1 MYKARV
7 YHIMI
12 GAPSDIKEE
21 VEILKKVVHKWNDLN
36 SEKEKIV
43 LLPKHWASS
52 TYPTA
57 GARPQESI
65 NKQIVDKSDLL
76 ISIFGAR
83 LGAPTGKASSGSI
96 EEIDEHLKAGKP
108 VMVFFKKS
116 GSYDIDPAQLQ
127 LVLDYKKSI
136 QDHVL
141 WVEYRDEEEFS
152 NIILDKIQLFLN
164 DNWLKEKDEDEYY
177 DEEIL
182 RGADRAV
189 SSAQSTAQFNEYVK
203 AMSILFASL
212 QEVLTCKDKKRAV
225 RTIGML
231 VSFIHEILDVRSK
244 QGKCRVTKGK
254 REQYIKLIQQTG
266 NPDANAIIRL
276 LKSAE
281 EVSEDYHEIDDLFD
295 EKIETKIEAKIEE
308 TIPKWESVDAGTLDD
323 DAAQAE
329 YDRARGK

>member
-21 VEILKKVVHKWNDLN
+21 VEILKNVVHKWNDLN

-43 LLPKHWASS
+43 LIPKHWASS

-96 EEIDEHLKAGKP
+96 EEIDEHLNVGKP

-127 LVLDYKKSI
+127 MVLDYKKSI

-141 WVEYRDEEEFS
+141 WVEYRDEEEFL

-203 AMSILFASL
+203 AMNILFASL
-212 QEVLTCKDKKRAV
+212 QEVLTCKDKKRAE
-225 RTIGML
+225 RTIGRL
-231 VSFIHEILDVRSK
+231 VSFIHEILDVRTK
-244 QGKCRVTKGK
+244 DGKCKVTKG
-254 REQYIKLIQQTG
+254 RRDHYISLIRQTG
-266 NPDANAIIRL
+266 SPDTNAIISL
-276 LKSAE
+276 LKTAE
-281 EVSEDYHEIDDLFD
+281 EVSEDYNEFEEIF
-295 EKIETKIEAKIEE
+295 K
-308 TIPKWESVDAGTLDD
+308 
-323 DAAQAE
+323 
-329 YDRARGK
+329 

>member
-21 VEILKKVVHKWNDLN
+21 VNIVKEVVHKWNDLY
-36 SEKEKIV
+36 SEKERIV

-57 GARPQESI
+57 GARPQEAI

-96 EEIDEHLKAGKP
+96 EEIEEHLKAGKP

-116 GSYDIDPAQLQ
+116 GSYDIEPAQLQ
-127 LVLDYKKSI
+127 MVMDYKKSI

-141 WVEYRDEEEFS
+141 WVEYRDEEEFA
-152 NIILDKIQLFLN
+152 NIIADKIQLFLN
-164 DNWLKEKDEDEYY
+164 DNWLKNKDDDEYY

-189 SSAQSTAQFNEYVK
+189 SSAQSNAQFNEYVK
-203 AMSILFASL
+203 AMNILFASL
-212 QEVLTCKDKKRAV
+212 REVLTCKNKKRAD
-225 RTIGML
+225 RTIGIL
-231 VSFIHEILDVRSK
+231 VSFIHKILDVRSN
-244 QGKCRVTKGK
+244 QGKCRVTKG
-254 REQYIKLIQQTG
+254 RRDHYISLIRQTG
-266 NPDANAIIRL
+266 SPDTNAIISL
-276 LKSAE
+276 LKTAE
-281 EVSEDYHEIDDLFD
+281 EVSEDYNEFEEIF
-295 EKIETKIEAKIEE
+295 K
-308 TIPKWESVDAGTLDD
+308 
-323 DAAQAE
+323 
-329 YDRARGK
+329 

>member
-21 VEILKKVVHKWNDLN
+21 VDIVKKVVNKWNDLN

-43 LLPKHWASS
+43 LIPKHWASS

-57 GARPQESI
+57 GARPQASI

-76 ISIFGAR
+76 ICIFGAR
-83 LGAPTGKASSGSI
+83 LGEPTGKALSGSI
-96 EEIDEHLKAGKP
+96 EEIDEHIKAEKP

-127 LVLDYKKSI
+127 KVKDYRESI
-136 QDHVL
+136 QNNVL
-141 WVEYRDEEEFS
+141 WVDYRDSEEFA
-152 NIILDKIQLFLN
+152 NIIRDKIQLFLN
-164 DNWLKEKDEDEYY
+164 DNWLKEQVEDEYY

-203 AMSILFASL
+203 AMNILFESL
-212 QEVLTCKDKKRAV
+212 QEVLTCKNKKRSE

-231 VSFIHEILDVRSK
+231 VDFIHEILDVRSK
-244 QGKCRVTKGK
+244 QGKCRVTKGR
-254 REQYIKLIQQTG
+254 RELYIRLIQQTKRT
-266 NPDANAIIRL
+266 DANEIIGL
-276 LKSAE
+276 LESAE
-281 EVSEDYHEIDDLFD
+281 QVSEDYHEMDDLFD
-295 EKIETKIEAKIEE
+295 EKIETKIDTKIEDAK
-308 TIPKWESVDAGTLDD
+308 PKWEDVD
-323 DAAQAE
+323 
-329 YDRARGK
+329 